1 MYIKNISLLSQE
13 ILEISLDLHIFRD
26 IPHLHFGLCITLIA
40 SPGSPTTKIP
50 LFHSNHHHSY
60 KENHSRDSYPVMAIP
75 LLHHCIMLLADNL
88 INLRDV
94 EKIIAFTLLIAC
106 KFRAS
111 NTFCIVVFLL
121 VVGESV
127 DKISSVSQIKKALIL
142 ISSKCHFTYGFANIE
157 SFLQTLY
164 QHLYLDT
171 FE

>member
-1 MYIKNISLLSQE
+1 MIISTIKIFFGAFLISISGHVSSLLQVLDHQPPRYIPPVSFKSPSQ
-13 ILEISLDLHIFRD
+13 LWRISFKRFESRQGNSFTQPLHNVTCWKF
-26 IPHLHFGLCITLIA
+26 
-40 SPGSPTTKIP
+40 
-50 LFHSNHHHSY
+50 
-60 KENHSRDSYPVMAIP
+60 
-75 LLHHCIMLLADNL
+75 
-88 INLRDV
+88 INLRHV